1 MVLDEAV
8 INKLAEEILNAES
21 SRTFLPS
28 ISKRY
33 PGFTV
38 EDAYKIQMKLM
49 EKRVRLGEKVVGWKA
64 GLTSK
69 VAQQH
74 YGVSE
79 PDFGFITDKMIVQE
93 GEQIDLSELG
103 NPSFEGAE
111 IAFLLKDDLRGPGV
125 NVAEVLKATEG
136 VLPCIEIISGWMEKT
151 EKFNIK
157 DSIAHNGNAG
167 RFVLGG
173 KITPIQDIDLRLVG
187 VVLELNGEIVAT
199 AAGAAALGNPAH
211 VVAWLANKLATF
223 NAKLCAGQIIATGTL
238 IGGIEPKP
246 GDVFKVT
253 FDRLGTVVAKMKK
266 VK

>member
-1 MVLDEAV
+1 MVLDEAL
-8 INKLAEEILNAES
+8 IERLAEEILNAELS
-21 SRTFLPS
+21 KTFVPP

-33 PGFTV
+33 PTFTI
-38 EDAYKIQMKLM
+38 EDAYRVQMKLM
-49 EKRVRLGEKVVGWKA
+49 EKKLKLGEKVVGWKA

-69 VAQQH
+69 VAQMH
-74 YGVSE
+74 YGVNE

-93 GEQIDLSELG
+93 GEEIDLSELG

-111 IAFLLKDDLRGPGV
+111 IAFLLKDELKGPGV

-151 EKFNIK
+151 EKFSIK

-173 KITPIQDIDLRLVG
+173 KLTPVQDIDLRLVG
-187 VVLELNGEIVAT
+187 VVLELNGEIAAT

-211 VVAWLANKLATF
+211 VVAWLANKLSQF
-223 NAKLCAGQIIATGTL
+223 GAKLSPGQIIATGTL
-238 IGGIEPKP
+238 IGGLEPKP
-246 GDVFKVT
+246 GDTFKVT
-253 FDRLGTVVAKMKK
+253 FDRLGTVTAKMKK
-266 VK
+266 